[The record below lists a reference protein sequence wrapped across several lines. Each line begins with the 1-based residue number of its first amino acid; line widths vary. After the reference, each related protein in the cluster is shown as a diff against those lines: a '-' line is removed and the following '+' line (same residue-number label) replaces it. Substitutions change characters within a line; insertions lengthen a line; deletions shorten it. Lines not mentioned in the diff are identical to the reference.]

1 MCGDIFRK
9 AGYLPAFLLPAGNY
23 GGLRRRL
30 DLMER
35 ILILKLTGRKQKQI
49 K

>member
-1 MCGDIFRK
+1 MAAD
-9 AGYLPAFLLPAGNY
+9 AAFLLPAGNY